1 MATYRWHEVLVD
13 RWRMRAETY
22 RAYAPG
28 VAAAIDA
35 CADELDAE
43 LAAWLDARVPI
54 RRAAAEVGRS
64 YTYVKKLVD
73 DGKLENVGGTSMA
86 MVRRRDLFR
95 VVGGAGPA
103 LLKREE
109 PDDETTP

>member
-1 MATYRWHEVLVD
+1 MMFVYRWHEVLID
-13 RWRMRAETY
+13 RRRIRAETY

-35 CADELDAE
+35 CVDELNAE
-43 LAAWLDARVPI
+43 LTAWIDDRVPI
-54 RRAAAEVGRS
+54 RRAAAEIGRS
-64 YTYVKKLVD
+64 YTYIKKLVD
-73 DGKLENVGGTSMA
+73 DGKLANVGGTSVG

-103 LLKREE
+103 LLKREKKE
-109 PDDETTP
+109 SNDD